1 MADNKTL
8 TRIPGTLVGHWTSE
22 DRTTGTTV
30 ILFPDGAHCGA
41 VLLGTASS
49 TRQMDVFQPTHISN
63 LAHGMCLSG
72 GSAFGLTAADGV
84 MRFLESQQIGF
95 NSGYGKVPS
104 VPTAII
110 FDLAIATT
118 RPNADSGFLAARC
131 ASSQPV
137 EQGRI
142 GVGAGATVSKWHGSR
157 LPGGVGS
164 YACDIKNWS
173 IGALSVVNAVG
184 SVRDPNTSKWIVGN
198 GNDLSPPAHVYGDW
212 KGNTTLV
219 IVTTNAPLNGAQA
232 TLVAQMASAG
242 LARTL
247 YPAYTPFDGDGV
259 FAFSTGSGQ
268 LIGHNHV
275 AYLGHV
281 AAKMVANSI
290 MNAVHSAE
298 SPRKP

>member
-1 MADNKTL
+1 MSDNDTL

-41 VLLGTASS
+41 VFLGAASS

-72 GSAFGLTAADGV
+72 GSAFGLSAADGV
-84 MRFLESQQIGF
+84 MKFLESQQIGF

-110 FDLAIATT
+110 FDLAVANT
-118 RPNADSGFLAARC
+118 RPNANSGFLAAHC

-142 GVGAGATVSKWHGSR
+142 GVGAGATVAKWHGSPQ
-157 LPGGVGS
+157 PGGVGS
-164 YACDIKNWS
+164 YASDIDNWS
-173 IGALSVVNAVG
+173 IGALSVVNTVG
-184 SVRDPNTSKWIVGN
+184 SVRDPNTSEWIVGN
-198 GNDLSPPAHVYGDW
+198 GDDLSPPTPVHGDW

-232 TLVAQMASAG
+232 TLLARMASAG

-259 FAFSTGSGQ
+259 FVFSTGSGH
-268 LIGHNHV
+268 LCGHNQV

-281 AAKMVANSI
+281 AASMVVNSI
-290 MNAVHSAE
+290 INAVHSTD
-298 SPRKP
+298 SPRRP